1 MSEALYIAAGAV
13 AGFVIG
19 WLWSK
24 GGVAK
29 REGQMAEVQSQSQRK
44 DAELERL
51 GGELARA
58 NEARVSAET
67 ELRGL
72 REQKEFVEL
81 AKKELSD
88 VFNSLSAAALKSS
101 SEDFLRLASENL
113 GKVVEETKGKLGEH
127 KAAMDGLI
135 KPLNE
140 TLKRYDEQLRDIER
154 KRGQAYTSLDEQIK
168 MLASTHERLR
178 QETGNLVTALRKPHV
193 RGRWGESQL
202 KRVVELAGMSPHC
215 DFTEQVSVAGDE
227 GRLRPDMVV
236 HLPGGRDIVVDSKV
250 SLDAFFEALA
260 AKTEEERA
268 TAMKRHLG
276 QVKKHIS
283 DLGSKAYWQ
292 QFGKS
297 PELVVCFM
305 GEAALVA
312 ALEAEPTL
320 MEDSMSKRVVVATPT
335 TLFALLTAVAFGW
348 RQEQV
353 TKNAEEIARIGK
365 ELYERVSVWAKHIGK
380 VGASLGSTVEAYNS
394 AVGSMES
401 RVLPS
406 VRKFKELGATG
417 AEEIPPA
424 KQVEKTP
431 RNLNLLD

>member
-1 MSEALYIAAGAV
+1 MSEVLYILIGAAIGA
-13 AGFVIG
+13 AAA
-19 WLWSK
+19 WLALRGRF
-24 GGVAK
+24 GGLIQELRGRLA
-29 REGQMAEVQSQSQRK
+29 REGE
-44 DAELERL
+44 DAERL
-51 GGELARA
+51 RGDLAGA
-58 NEARVSAET
+58 NEARVAAET
-67 ELRGL
+67 ELKSL

-88 VFNSLSAAALKSS
+88 TFNALSAAALKSS
-101 SEDFLRLASENL
+101 SEDFLRLTSENL

-127 KAAMDGLI
+127 RAAMDGLV
-135 KPLNE
+135 KPLNDA
-140 TLKRYDEQLRDIER
+140 LKRYEEHVHEIEVKR
-154 KRGQAYTSLDEQIK
+154 KQAYTSLDEQIK
-168 MLASTHERLR
+168 MLANTHEKLR
-178 QETGNLVTALRKPHV
+178 EETGNLVTALRKPHV

-202 KRVVELAGMSPHC
+202 KRVVELAGMSAHYA
-215 DFTEQVSVAGDE
+215 FTEQVSVSGEE

-250 SLDAFFEALA
+250 SLDAFFDALA

-268 TAMKRHLG
+268 GAMKRHLG
-276 QVKKHIS
+276 HVKKHIA
-283 DLGSKAYWQ
+283 DLGSKAYWT
-292 QFGKS
+292 QFDKS

-320 MEDSMSKRVVVATPT
+320 MEDSMSKRVLVATPT
-335 TLFALLTAVAFGW
+335 TLFALLTAVVYGW

-353 TKNAEEIARIGK
+353 TKNAEEIARLGK
-365 ELYERVSVWAKHIGK
+365 DLYERVSTWAKHMGNIG
-380 VGASLGSTVEAYNS
+380 AALGKAIEAYNG

-417 AEEIPPA
+417 AEEIPPT
-424 KQVEKTP
+424 KQIDKIP
-431 RNLNLLD
+431 RNLNLLE